1 VADKFRS
8 MLAARRRFASKPA
21 SKSSLPLPDGVD
33 GAYFPDERMAVWDD
47 AMPPDMIRQTRR
59 HEAMHGIRDMVM
71 QDPELRAAI
80 PWWARR
86 GKAGGFEDEL
96 LARLAGK
103 DVMDWPMSQYFMDD
117 PLKYGAALP
126 FYAAARNPEGLLAG
140 AVGTGATLAYA
151 LSGEEEK
158 PPQEEIARRFDN
170 LIGRLDGKSP

>member
-1 VADKFRS
+1 
-8 MLAARRRFASKPA
+8 
-21 SKSSLPLPDGVD
+21 
-33 GAYFPDERMAVWDD
+33 
-47 AMPPDMIRQTRR
+47 
-59 HEAMHGIRDMVM
+59 MHGIRDMAM
-71 QDPELRAAI
+71 QDPELSAAI

-158 PPQEEIARRFDN
+158 QPQEEIARKFDN
-170 LIGRLDGKSP
+170 IIGRLGGK